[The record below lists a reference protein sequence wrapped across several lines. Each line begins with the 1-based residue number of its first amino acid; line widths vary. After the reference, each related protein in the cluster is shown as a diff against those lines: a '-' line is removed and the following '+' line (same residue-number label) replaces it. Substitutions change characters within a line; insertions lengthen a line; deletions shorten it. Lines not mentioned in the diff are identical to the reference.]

1 ETLIKNDIISYVD
14 NSGRAIIYG
23 SSKQDNLGDG
33 ELTNLVLQKSILLS
47 IANLPSSL
55 NLNEQLIDLINL
67 AKSLLTQ
74 KVFLLFLV
82 MVMIQLLE
90 QNILMPYMVG
100 AMMIR

>member
-1 ETLIKNDIISYVD
+1 
-14 NSGRAIIYG
+14 
-23 SSKQDNLGDG
+23 GDG